1 MDTIKNYLE
10 SMFRGLPQTAKVLK
24 AKKELGQMMEDKY
37 SELIKEG
44 KSDNEAIGTVISE
57 FGNLE
62 ELAADLGIDDVFNS
76 SRNSNDQGSAAAHDE
91 PKSQQNKSSGKKE
104 KGKVKYKNRTCK
116 TIMEVYWPTATCI
129 YFALSFLTLRWGV
142 TWMIWPL
149 AGVFYPVLRSLLTV
163 DEDDSDLEEK

>member
-91 PKSQQNKSSGKKE
+91 PKSQIQKQNLQNYYGSLLANSNLYLLCFK
-104 KGKVKYKNRTCK
+104 
-116 TIMEVYWPTATCI
+116 
-129 YFALSFLTLRWGV
+129 LSHISLGCY
-142 TWMIWPL
+142 MDDL
-149 AGVFYPVLRSLLTV
+149 AFSRSLLSCTQIT
-163 DEDDSDLEEK
+163 SHC